1 MIAYSRARSANV
13 TRAAEVLHGACSRGG
28 LPMHVREIMSADLVS
43 CGPDTPLREVARL
56 MAEHDCGPIPIVS
69 AADRRQPMGVV
80 TDRDIACRVVAK
92 GRNPLDLTAKDC
104 MSSPVVTIAQ
114 DAPVEDCC
122 RLMEQHQVR
131 RVLGDRRTQ
140 RRVRNRLTGRHR
152 SRHAG
157 KNGRPRRQG
166 RFATNANR
174 FALTLLIHDPVRLQP
189 WLGSLLFYG
198 LTGVTHASKHAIVN
212 RFRSARS

>member
-1 MIAYSRARSANV
+1 
-13 TRAAEVLHGACSRGG
+13 
-28 LPMHVREIMSADLVS
+28 MHVREIMSADLVS

-131 RVLGDRRTQ
+131 RVLVIDE
-140 RRVRNRLTGRHR
+140 
-152 SRHAG
+152 
-157 KNGRPRRQG
+157 
-166 RFATNANR
+166 
-174 FALTLLIHDPVRLQP
+174 
-189 WLGSLLFYG
+189 
-198 LTGVTHASKHAIVN
+198 
-212 RFRSARS
+212 RSAVCGIVSQADIARVTPEKTAGHVVKAVSQQTPTASR